1 MAENVLAYKKVENK
15 CNTLTRKTKKDTSNK
30 LTNIRTLQRAR
41 HSGIQSDLLLQIKVQ
56 YQMKT

>member
-1 MAENVLAYKKVENK
+1 MAENVLAYKKVGNK
-15 CNTLTRKTKKDTSNK
+15 CNTLTRKTKKDTSNT

-41 HSGIQSDLLLQIKVQ
+41 HSGIQSDLLLQVKVQ